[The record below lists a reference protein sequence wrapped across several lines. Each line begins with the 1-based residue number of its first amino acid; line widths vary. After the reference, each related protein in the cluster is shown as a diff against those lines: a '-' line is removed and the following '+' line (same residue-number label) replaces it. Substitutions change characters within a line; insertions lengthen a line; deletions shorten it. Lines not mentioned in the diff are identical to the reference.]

1 MKKTELEKAYN
12 TVFYDLMQMNCG
24 LLVGKYDAANGSDE
38 FMHGVHMVM
47 ELIAAKA
54 DEDYF
59 EFSDM
64 FTRNMIASQ
73 EKAKGIKCHRCAEL
87 SGCWK
92 GQHGGKKNCKCFS
105 PKGVD
110 K

>member
-1 MKKTELEKAYN
+1 MKKTELEKAYA

-24 LLVGKYDAANGSDE
+24 MLVGKYDARNGSE
-38 FMHGVHMVM
+38 SFMHGIHTVM

-64 FTRNMIASQ
+64 FTRNMIESQ
-73 EKAKGIKCHRCAEL
+73 KKAQNFFKKGLDR
-87 SGCWK
+87 
-92 GQHGGKKNCKCFS
+92 FR
-105 PKGVD
+105 P
-110 K
+110 

>member
-1 MKKTELEKAYN
+1 MKKTELEKAYA

-24 LLVGKYDAANGSDE
+24 ILVGKYDARNGSE
-38 FMHGVHMVM
+38 SFMHGIHTVM

-64 FTRNMIASQ
+64 FTRNMIESQ
-73 EKAKGIKCHRCAEL
+73 EKARKNV
-87 SGCWK
+87 
-92 GQHGGKKNCKCFS
+92 KKSLDRFR
-105 PKGVD
+105 P
-110 K
+110 

>member
-1 MKKTELEKAYN
+1 MKKTELEKAYS

-24 LLVGKYDAANGSDE
+24 MLVGKYDACNGSE
-38 FMHGVHMVM
+38 SFMHGIHTVM

-64 FTRNMIASQ
+64 FTRNMIESQ
-73 EKAKGIKCHRCAEL
+73 EKARKNV
-87 SGCWK
+87 
-92 GQHGGKKNCKCFS
+92 KKSLDRFR
-105 PKGVD
+105 P
-110 K
+110 